1 MAGAGWQ
8 KKNMKIKKRPFAN
21 SVGVKNQSLISL
33 SIQTAKMCCAVKHLK
48 LRYMNK
54 IVFIT
59 LQYLFENGSM
69 FYTMRNSIS
78 LDVSLRG
85 SM

>member
-33 SIQTAKMCCAVKHLK
+33 SKQTAKMCCAVKHLN
-48 LRYMNK
+48 LRYNK
-54 IVFIT
+54 LYVNCCYLT
-59 LQYLFENGSM
+59 LFFSPDAHDDLKKS
-69 FYTMRNSIS
+69 
-78 LDVSLRG
+78 D
-85 SM
+85 